1 MFRLKAKGTA
11 RIVHNITVLIP
22 VPQDGGQPKKHK
34 ITADFEIL
42 EQSEYDEIID
52 KALAASQVV
61 DSVVCR
67 RVVKNLGDIADENG
81 NPLVFS
87 AEVLEQVIAEPFAR
101 KALVEHYQTL
111 AAGGRLGN

>member
-1 MFRLKAKGTA
+1 MFRLKAKGAA
-11 RIVHNITVLIP
+11 RVVSNIPVLIP
-22 VPQDGGQPKKHK
+22 VPQDGGQPKKYK

-42 EQSEYDEIID
+42 EQVEYDEIID
-52 KALAASQVV
+52 KALAAGQVV

-67 RVVKNLGDIADENG
+67 RVVKSLGDIADENG
-81 NPLVFS
+81 NPLAYS

-101 KALVEHYQTL
+101 KALVEHYQIL